1 MGRYG
6 NPDYPKLV
14 KYGMLISLALVVLG
28 AGGTQFG
35 SGLPGWE
42 RTVLFDAE
50 VLGTLG
56 LLLSPFVFGILLPLT
71 E

>member
-14 KYGMLISLALVVLG
+14 KYGMLISLGLVLLG
-28 AGGTQFG
+28 VGGTQFA
-35 SGLPGWE
+35 SGLPAWE
-42 RTVLFDAE
+42 QIVLFDAE
-50 VLGTLG
+50 VVGTLG
-56 LLLSPFVFGILLPLT
+56 LLLSPFVFGVLLPLT